1 MVPNHIITAAKAGDT
16 PTVETWLDAGGDVN
30 AYEDGGVRGS
40 RTLLLYAVANSHV
53 ELCRTLLARGAD
65 PSLRSSDTY
74 HIPLWLAAYEAH
86 GGLLVGDYT
95 GEHARLAID
104 SPSISICRMLVQ
116 AGADL
121 NARKFLA
128 FGREWPYGTV
138 PIKVQASLL
147 ARVLFFFGA
156 DPQREDS
163 LMRLNLASML
173 LRAGAH
179 VESIA
184 YNHEQSDTAYSAS
197 WCVAQALAKK
207 SYLLQDR
214 HFIEARTLVTG
225 ITEAGSY
232 KKWLRR
238 PHCSVLHLRSLVS
251 RGRATLKRRRSRRRA
266 RGSDAQVEHAIEF
279 LVKLG
284 DNGIVWN
291 ILSFWKEAR

>member
-1 MVPNHIITAAKAGDT
+1 MVPDHIITAAKAGRIA
-16 PTVETWLDAGGDVN
+16 TVETWLDAGGDVN
-30 AYEDGGVRGS
+30 AYEDGGPYGS

-86 GGLLVGDYT
+86 GGLQLGDYT
-95 GEHARLAID
+95 GERARLAID

-184 YNHEQSDTAYSAS
+184 YNHEQSDITYSAS
-197 WCVAQALAKK
+197 WCVA
-207 SYLLQDR
+207 
-214 HFIEARTLVTG
+214 
-225 ITEAGSY
+225 
-232 KKWLRR
+232 
-238 PHCSVLHLRSLVS
+238 
-251 RGRATLKRRRSRRRA
+251 
-266 RGSDAQVEHAIEF
+266 
-279 LVKLG
+279 
-284 DNGIVWN
+284 
-291 ILSFWKEAR
+291 

>member
-1 MVPNHIITAAKAGDT
+1 M
-16 PTVETWLDAGGDVN
+16 
-30 AYEDGGVRGS
+30 
-40 RTLLLYAVANSHV
+40 YAVANSHV

-95 GEHARLAID
+95 GERARLAID

-128 FGREWPYGTV
+128 FGREYPYGTV

-184 YNHEQSDTAYSAS
+184 YNHEQSDITYSAS

-214 HFIEARTLVTG
+214 HFIEARSLVIG
-225 ITEAGSY
+225 ITEDGSY

-238 PHCSVLHLRSLVS
+238 PHRSVLRLRSLVS
-251 RGRATLKRRRSRRRA
+251 RGRATLRRRRSRRRA
-266 RGSDAQVEHAIEF
+266 RGSDAQAEHAITF
-279 LVKLG
+279 LIKLG
-284 DNGIVWN
+284 DNGVVWN
-291 ILSFWKEAR
+291 ILSFWKETN

>member
-1 MVPNHIITAAKAGDT
+1 
-16 PTVETWLDAGGDVN
+16 
-30 AYEDGGVRGS
+30 
-40 RTLLLYAVANSHV
+40 
-53 ELCRTLLARGAD
+53 
-65 PSLRSSDTY
+65 
-74 HIPLWLAAYEAH
+74 
-86 GGLLVGDYT
+86 
-95 GEHARLAID
+95 
-104 SPSISICRMLVQ
+104 
-116 AGADL
+116 
-121 NARKFLA
+121 
-128 FGREWPYGTV
+128 
-138 PIKVQASLL
+138 
-147 ARVLFFFGA
+147 
-156 DPQREDS
+156 
-163 LMRLNLASML
+163 MRLNLASML

-184 YNHEQSDTAYSAS
+184 YNHEQSDITYSAS

-238 PHCSVLHLRSLVS
+238 PHRSVLRLRSLIS

-266 RGSDAQVEHAIEF
+266 AGGSDARAAHAIEF

-291 ILSFWKEAR
+291 ILSFWKETN